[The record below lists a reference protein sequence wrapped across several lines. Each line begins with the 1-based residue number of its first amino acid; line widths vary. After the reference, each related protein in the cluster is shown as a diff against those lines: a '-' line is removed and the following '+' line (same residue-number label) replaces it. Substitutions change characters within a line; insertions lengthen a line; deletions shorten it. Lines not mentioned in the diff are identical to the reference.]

1 MAFENGVYTAPD
13 LDPNHSGLFSI
24 VKPEN
29 HSATANDERWVRGY
43 SQEFDAEPKAI
54 RNLDVTDNTAIE
66 VYATADKPD
75 RFIELDPFFIE
86 VEDLDSTFGIL
97 GQDRYA
103 RVLKQLDAASQ
114 KAVEKELWDGEIAV
128 AESLSNPYLTKAAS
142 VTKINSGTAMSAALA
157 LAAIEH
163 DARNISPTGEQPII
177 HMTADV
183 ASVLGTKLQFDKD
196 NDVIVTRLGT
206 KVVIGAGYS
215 GNGPVGDAG
224 AAATI
229 TNKWIYATGAMA
241 VHLGNPEVV
250 NGSLAQGY
258 DVSGNA
264 NDMRIKAF
272 RTASAL
278 FDTSIHLAA
287 RVDLSA

>member
-1 MAFENGVYTAPD
+1 MAFENGVFTAPD
-13 LDPNHSGLFSI
+13 LDPNHSGLFNI

-54 RNLDVTDNTAIE
+54 RNLDDTDNTAVT
-66 VYATADKPD
+66 VYSTANKPE

-86 VEDLDSTFGIL
+86 VEDLDSTFGLL
-97 GQDRYA
+97 GQDRIA
-103 RVLKQLDAASQ
+103 RVLKQLDAATQ
-114 KAVEKELWDGEIAV
+114 KAVEKELWDGAITQ
-128 AESLSNPYLTKAAS
+128 AESLSNPYLTKAGT
-142 VTKINSGTAMSAALA
+142 VTKVNSGTAMSAALA

-163 DARNISPTGEQPII
+163 EARSASPTGEQPIL

-183 ASVLGTKLQFDKD
+183 ASV
-196 NDVIVTRLGT
+196 LGT

-224 AAATI
+224 ATASI
-229 TNKWIYATGAMA
+229 TNKWIYATGTMA
-241 VHLGNPEVV
+241 IHLGAPEVV
-250 NGSLAQGY
+250 NDSLAQGY

-272 RTASAL
+272 RTASVL
-278 FDTSIHLAA
+278 FDTSIHHAV

>member
-1 MAFENGVYTAPD
+1 MAFENGVFTAPD

-29 HSATANDERWVRGY
+29 HNATANDERWVRGY

-54 RNLDVTDNTAIE
+54 RNLDVTDNTAAV
-66 VYATADKPD
+66 VYSTNDKPD

-97 GQDRYA
+97 GQDRQD
-103 RVLKQLDAASQ
+103 RVLKQLEAATQ
-114 KAVEKELWDGEIAV
+114 KAIETELWDGAITV

-142 VTKINSGTAMSAALA
+142 VTKVNSGTALSASKA

-163 DARNISPTGEQPII
+163 EARQASPTGEQPII

-183 ASVLGTKLQFDKD
+183 ASVLGTKIQFDKK
-196 NDVIVTRLGT
+196 NDVLVTRLGS

-215 GNGPVGDAG
+215 GNGPVGDSG
-224 AAATI
+224 ATASL
-229 TNKWIYATGAMA
+229 TNKWIYATGNLS
-241 VHLGNPEVV
+241 VHLGSPEVV
-250 NGSLAQGY
+250 NDSLAQGY
-258 DVSGNA
+258 DVSGNQ

-272 RTASAL
+272 RTASVL

>member
-13 LDPNHSGLFSI
+13 LDPNHSGLFNI

-29 HSATANDERWVRGY
+29 HNATANDERWVRGY
-43 SQEFDAEPKAI
+43 SQEFNAEPKNI
-54 RNLDVTDNTAIE
+54 NNIDVTDSTSIS
-66 VYATADKPD
+66 VYTTSDKPE
-75 RFIELDPFFIE
+75 RFIELDPFYIE
-86 VEDLDSTFGIL
+86 VEDLDSTFGLL
-97 GQDRYA
+97 GQDRQD
-103 RVLKQLDAASQ
+103 RVLKQLEAVSQ
-114 KAVEKELWDGEIAV
+114 KAVEKELWDGGIAQG
-128 AESLSNPYLTKAAS
+128 ESLSNPYLTKAGT

-157 LAAIEH
+157 LAALEQE
-163 DARNISPTGEQPII
+163 ARSASPTGEQPII

-183 ASVLGTKLQFDKD
+183 ASVLGTKLQFDKE
-196 NDVIVTRLGT
+196 NDMIVTRLGS

-224 AAATI
+224 ATASI

-241 VHLGNPEVV
+241 IHLGSPEVV
-250 NGSLAQGY
+250 NDSLAQGY

-272 RTASAL
+272 RTASVL
-278 FDTSIHLAA
+278 FDTSIHHAV
-287 RVDLSA
+287 RIDLSA